1 MLNEFYTS
9 VIQYGNK
16 ILLRSIRDGMPQ
28 KQKIDF
34 YPTLYTT
41 SPGKNSLST
50 EFKSLYDIPLYEI
63 QPGSISD
70 CKDFI
75 KTYENAMPVYGQ
87 TNYSYQYIE
96 ENYKGDVKFDSDQMK
111 IVAIDIETANEE
123 SGFPHPKYAN
133 EEILLITIMDLK
145 TKSTKIFGSRPYNG
159 KHKNDFVLC
168 RDENHLLQQFV
179 IHWQQ
184 RIPDIVT
191 GWNIDNFDIPY
202 IINRLFR
209 TIGEDYVKK
218 LSPWSVINERTKKVN
233 NVDQQTYDILGVSS
247 LDYIELYKK
256 YSKKNQESYRLD
268 HIAFV
273 ELDERK
279 LDHSQ
284 WNTFKEFYSNDWAMY
299 VDYNYHDVLL
309 IDKLDEQLKFIEL
322 QLTMAYTAKI
332 NHEEAF
338 SPVRLW
344 DSTIYHY
351 LIKKNIIIPNK
362 DRNVKQELMGA
373 YVKTPITGLHKW
385 IASFDLASLYPHLIM
400 QYNISPET
408 LTTTKLS
415 FTIDNLLNKI
425 ELPKTDYAITANG
438 WCYYKDKRGFL
449 PELMDTMYVNRSMHK
464 KQMLKCEQ
472 DYEQDKGN
480 KSLSKEIGRL
490 NNLQLALKE
499 TLNSAYGAIG
509 MPYFRYYDI
518 RMAESITA
526 SGQFSIKWIA
536 NRINKYLN
544 SALKTNNTDYI
555 IASDTDSVYVS
566 LETLVE
572 TTQGDKSTEDKI
584 KFMDSFCAKVLTPLI
599 EKSYIELAEYM
610 NAYEQKMQMKREVL
624 ADKGLWTAK
633 KRYALR
639 VHNSEGVQYDKPKM
653 KIMGIEIVKSSTP
666 TAIRE
671 KLKSTID
678 IIFNESN
685 VELIQFIEDTR
696 KEFKTLDVEQI
707 AIPSTVNGMIK
718 FSNDK
723 TIYSKGCPIYV
734 RGGLLYNKV
743 IKDKKLDQKYPLIG
757 AGDKIKYV
765 YLKLPNT
772 IKEDVIGFPSE
783 LPKEF
788 DLHKYI
794 DYNTQFEKVFLNP
807 LEKIVDAIGWNLT
820 EKSTLDAFF

>member
-1 MLNEFYTS
+1 MINEFYTNT
-9 VIQYGNK
+9 IQYGNK
-16 ILLRSIRDGMPQ
+16 ILVRSIRDGLPQ

-41 SPGKNSLST
+41 SGKSS
-50 EFKSLYDIPLYEI
+50 ESSSFKSLHGVELYEI
-63 QPGSISD
+63 KPGTIND

-87 TNYSYQYIE
+87 TNYAYQYIE
-96 ENYKGDVKFDSDQMK
+96 ENYKTDIKFDSDLLK
-111 IVAIDIETANEE
+111 IIAIDIETANEE

-133 EEILLITIMDLK
+133 EEILLITVRDLK
-145 TKSTKIFGSRPYNG
+145 TKSTKIFGSRPYEG
-159 KHKNDFVLC
+159 KHKADFVLC
-168 RDENHLLQQFV
+168 KDENQLLQQFV
-179 IHWQQ
+179 THWQQ
-184 RIPDIVT
+184 RIPDIIT

-202 IINRLFR
+202 IINRLLR

-218 LSPWSVINERTKKVN
+218 LSPWNIVNERSKKVN
-233 NVDQQTYDILGVSS
+233 NVEQQTYEILGVSS

-273 ELDERK
+273 ELGERK

-284 WNTFKEFYSNDWAMY
+284 WNTFKEFYSNDWTTY
-299 VDYNYHDVLL
+299 TDYNYHDVLL

-332 NHEEAF
+332 NYQEAF

-351 LIKKNIIIPNK
+351 LINKNIIIPNM
-362 DRNVKQELMGA
+362 DRNVKGELMGA
-373 YVKTPITGLHKW
+373 YVKTPITGIHKW

-415 FTIDNLLNKI
+415 FTIDNLLDKI
-425 ELPKTDYAITANG
+425 ELPKVDYAITANG
-438 WCYYKDKRGFL
+438 WCYSKDKRGFL
-449 PELMDTMYVNRSMHK
+449 PELMDTMYANRSMHK
-464 KQMLKCEQ
+464 KQMLKHEQ
-472 DYEQDKGN
+472 QYESDKNN
-480 KSLSKEIGRL
+480 KELSKEISRL

-509 MPYFRYYDI
+509 MPYFRYYDL
-518 RMAESITA
+518 RMAESITS

-572 TTQGDKSTEDKI
+572 TTQGEKSTEDKI
-584 KFMDSFCAKVLTPLI
+584 KFMDSFCGKVLTPLI

-678 IIFNESN
+678 IIFNDTN
-685 VELIQFIEDTR
+685 LDLIRFIEDTR
-696 KEFKTLDVEQI
+696 QEFKTLAVEDI

-743 IKDKKLDQKYPLIG
+743 VKDMKLDQKYPLIG
-757 AGDKIKYV
+757 AGDKLKYV

-772 IKEDVIGFPSE
+772 IKEDVIGFPTE
-783 LPKEF
+783 LPMEF
-788 DLHKYI
+788 GLHKYI

-807 LEKIVDAIGWNLT
+807 LEKIVDAIGWNLK
-820 EKSTLDAFF
+820 EQSTLDAFF

>member
-16 ILLRSIRDGMPQ
+16 ILLRSIRDGLPQ

-87 TNYSYQYIE
+87 TNYAYQYIE

-145 TKSTKIFGSRPYNG
+145 TKSTKIFGSRPYDG
-159 KHKNDFVLC
+159 KHNNDFVLC
-168 RDENHLLQQFV
+168 RDENQLLQQFV
-179 IHWQQ
+179 MHWQQ

-209 TIGEDYVKK
+209 TVGEDYVKK

-233 NVDQQTYDILGVSS
+233 NVEQQTYDILGVSS

-284 WNTFKEFYSNDWAMY
+284 WNTFKEFYSNDWTMY

-438 WCYYKDKRGFL
+438 WCYSKDRRGFL

-572 TTQGDKSTEDKI
+572 TTQGDKTTEDKI
-584 KFMDSFCAKVLTPLI
+584 RFMDAFCAKVLTPLI
-599 EKSYIELAEYM
+599 EKSYVELAEYM

-685 VELIQFIEDTR
+685 VKLIQFIEDTR

-788 DLHKYI
+788 DLHKFI
-794 DYNTQFEKVFLNP
+794 DYKTQFEKVFLNP